1 MRCNMR
7 INTTALPWRTTLAWS
22 AAFLA
27 AGLSTFGFI
36 GGLWLSA
43 AGDSAGRAASLVAVS
58 ALAALAGMAWCAS
71 RARADQ
77 RWRAALD
84 RYAERQL
91 AEALTR
97 REFEKRPAG
106 Q

>member
-1 MRCNMR
+1 MK
-7 INTTALPWRTTLAWS
+7 INATGRPWRTTLAWS

-27 AGLSTFGFI
+27 AGLATFGFV
-36 GGLWLSA
+36 GGLWLFW
-43 AGDSAGRAASLVAVS
+43 AGDSAWKAVSVIAVLAPAAS
-58 ALAALAGMAWCAS
+58 AGLMWQAS
-71 RARADQ
+71 RARADR

-91 AEALTR
+91 AKGFTR
-97 REFEKRPAG
+97 REFVKRPAA